1 MLANSKISLDDYI
14 NAIRFCGCLES
25 SQGNATDAYIKAFSH
40 RNFVKDR
47 MGLPV
52 DSIEFKALAS
62 AASRYRKSPT
72 VIKILAQSEV
82 PLYLMFQGYRYK
94 AVEVLADRMMNARL
108 DRDKINAADKL
119 LFHLKPPEEV
129 KIELGLD
136 DKANNI
142 VEQYKEAIMKLT
154 RSQKDLIAKGGD
166 VKAIANAPIM
176 EAEIVES
183 SVEKAN
189 A

>member
-1 MLANSKISLDDYI
+1 
-14 NAIRFCGCLES
+14 
-25 SQGNATDAYIKAFSH
+25 
-40 RNFVKDR
+40 

-52 DSIEFKALAS
+52 DSVEFKALAS

-94 AVEVLADRMMNARL
+94 AVEVLADRMMNAKY

-119 LFHLKPPEEV
+119 LLHLKPPEEV

-136 DKANNI
+136 TKVNDI
-142 VEQYKEAIMKLT
+142 VTQYREAIMGMVK
-154 RSQKDLIAKGGD
+154 SQKDLIAKGGD
-166 VKAIANAPIM
+166 VKAIANAPVI

-183 SVEKAN
+183 STEN
-189 A
+189 ADA